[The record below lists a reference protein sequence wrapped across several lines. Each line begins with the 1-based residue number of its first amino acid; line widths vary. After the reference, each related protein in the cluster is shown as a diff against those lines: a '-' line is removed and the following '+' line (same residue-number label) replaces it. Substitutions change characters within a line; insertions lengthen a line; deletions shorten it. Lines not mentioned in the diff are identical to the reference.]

1 MGGPLTVIILLLIGS
16 DPFDPKPNLI
26 DISNIVSWILRFN
39 PCFCLGRALYYALNI
54 DFLTFIYPDLDTV
67 WSEDVLLWDVVFL
80 AWESVVYLLLAI
92 QIDKWSTNPSIVST
106 WKSVINT
113 LTCQFTKKMERDIT
127 TALEEDSDV
136 LAEEERIASAGA
148 NNDLIVL
155 DKLTKLY
162 DNGKKAVNGLSLGI
176 PPGQVFGLLGVNG
189 AGKTTTMQMLTAE
202 FPATTGDATLA
213 GYSVSKQP
221 EKTRRRVGYCPQFD
235 AHFANMTGREHVE
248 LYATIKGIPM
258 SLVKEAAAGKL
269 AEVGLSPED
278 SDRLAANYSGGMKR
292 RLSLATA
299 TIGDPQIVFLD
310 ECSTGV
316 DPVARREIWELISN
330 MVAGRNL
337 APEERT
343 SVILTTHSMEECEA
357 LCPRIG
363 IMANGRLRALG
374 SAQHLKNKFGKGYQI
389 EMKCKLV
396 SKNDPDYKEVLAKLA
411 QGVVE
416 LAPAIASEGE
426 TVAVPS
432 DTDDVFFNLEQ
443 ALAKLQDLTG
453 DTYLSGVVH
462 EKDPIG
468 YNIYKSATSLTGV
481 PLDELA
487 AFATVELRVR
497 KIAEFIVNSFST
509 NIFRERQDTKVRYEV
524 NSEGIKISS
533 IFASLEE
540 NKDRL
545 LLDDYGVSQT
555 SLEQVFNMHAAL
567 AEELKHG
574 TNDG

>member
-1 MGGPLTVIILLLIGS
+1 M
-16 DPFDPKPNLI
+16 
-26 DISNIVSWILRFN
+26 
-39 PCFCLGRALYYALNI
+39 
-54 DFLTFIYPDLDTV
+54 
-67 WSEDVLLWDVVFL
+67 
-80 AWESVVYLLLAI
+80 
-92 QIDKWSTNPSIVST
+92 
-106 WKSVINT
+106 
-113 LTCQFTKKMERDIT
+113 
-127 TALEEDSDV
+127 
-136 LAEEERIASAGA
+136 
-148 NNDLIVL
+148 
-155 DKLTKLY
+155 
-162 DNGKKAVNGLSLGI
+162 
-176 PPGQVFGLLGVNG
+176 GQVRADQFPLYPCVFGTSHDLNYLFS
-189 AGKTTTMQMLTAE
+189 GKTTTMQMLTAE
-202 FPATTGDATLA
+202 FPASSGDATLA

-248 LYATIKGIPM
+248 LYATIKGIPRGA
-258 SLVKEAAAGKL
+258 VKEAAAAKL

-316 DPVARREIWELISN
+316 DPVARREIWELISQ
-330 MVAGRNL
+330 MVAGRNV
-337 APEERT
+337 APEDRT

-374 SAQHLKNKFGKGYQI
+374 SAQHLKTKFGQGYQI

-396 SKNDPDYKEVLAKLA
+396 TKTDDDYKEVVAKLGE
-411 QGVVE
+411 GVIDTAAAV
-416 LAPAIASEGE
+416 ASPAEEEGGDAE
-426 TVAVPS
+426 ATTPEHGVALTE
-432 DTDDVFFNLEQ
+432 DIFFNMDQ
-443 ALAKLQDLTG
+443 TIAKLQALTG
-453 DTYLSGVVH
+453 DTYLSGVIN
-462 EKDPIG
+462 ENDPIG
-468 YNIYKSATSLTGV
+468 YNVFKAANSVTGV
-481 PLDELA
+481 TLDELA
-487 AFATVELRVR
+487 AFATVELRIR
-497 KIAEFIVNSFST
+497 KIAEFIVNTYAT

-524 NSEGIKISS
+524 NSEGVKISS

-555 SLEQVFNMHAAL
+555 SLEQVFNMHAAQ

-574 TNDG
+574 TNDS